1 MCKCFTITID
11 THGVRERH
19 HLSHKGLFT
28 TRQAKYFCPVHE
40 CHRVIWITRPVV
52 QPFCGDCAAVIF
64 HGHSSAFWIH
74 SQDLKAS
81 AIELPLMADESV
93 GSPINANRDTLDQVV
108 DMPNSDSSGQ
118 AQPRIA
124 TFYPYYISWLVN

>member
-11 THGVRERH
+11 THG
-19 HLSHKGLFT
+19 
-28 TRQAKYFCPVHE
+28 YFCPVHE
-40 CHRVIWITRPVV
+40 CHHAIWTTRPVV

-81 AIELPLMADESV
+81 AIELPSMADESM
-93 GSPINANRDTLDQVV
+93 GSPINANRDTLD
-108 DMPNSDSSGQ
+108 
-118 AQPRIA
+118 
-124 TFYPYYISWLVN
+124 